1 MKKCDVMFIVKL
13 TNAKSDMKSHSYL
26 FLLPGPQSVLSAASI
41 GSLSVGMG
49 SRWTVELKPTPNVTV
64 SLLFIFCHFFF
75 FFLAFYSKTR
85 GIVGK
90 VYELSVQF
98 LELIKLF
105 LLEE

>member
-1 MKKCDVMFIVKL
+1 
-13 TNAKSDMKSHSYL
+13 MKSHSYL
-26 FLLPGPQSVLSAASI
+26 FLLPGPQSVLPAASI

-64 SLLFIFCHFFF
+64 SFLFIFCHF

-85 GIVGK
+85 GIIGK